1 MMNVGDM
8 GSMYR
13 RSHTVLG
20 DAVNL
25 GSRLEG
31 LIKFYG
37 IKLLVGE
44 ETIKDQDGFLFRL
57 IDRVKVKVKVK
68 GKIKA
73 VDCYEPICE
82 IGKADAELKERVAE
96 YHKALDYYF
105 ARDWDSAEDIFKGLQ
120 ESEPDTLLYK
130 VYLERIQSSPV
141 SLDARDGAF
150 AHISKWAVSQFFCCS
165 LPPKAPSLLT
175 CRPKSVKCASLCY
188 MGV

>member
-8 GSMYR
+8 GSVYR
-13 RSHTVLG
+13 RLYTVLG

-105 ARDWDSAEDIFKGLQ
+105 ARD
-120 ESEPDTLLYK
+120 
-130 VYLERIQSSPV
+130 
-141 SLDARDGAF
+141 
-150 AHISKWAVSQFFCCS
+150 
-165 LPPKAPSLLT
+165 
-175 CRPKSVKCASLCY
+175 
-188 MGV
+188 

>member
-8 GSMYR
+8 GSVYR
-13 RSHTVLG
+13 RLYTVLG

-57 IDRVKVKVKVK
+57 IDRVKVKVK

-96 YHKALDYYF
+96 DHKALDYYF
-105 ARDWDSAEDIFKGLQ
+105 ARDWDSAEDIFKALQ

-141 SLDARDGAF
+141 SLDAGDGAF
-150 AHISKWAVSQFFCCS
+150 AHISK
-165 LPPKAPSLLT
+165 
-175 CRPKSVKCASLCY
+175 
-188 MGV
+188 